1 VKRHRL
7 SVKKGDTV
15 VVLAG
20 KNKGDKGK
28 VLRVE
33 PKKERLIVEG
43 VNLVKRHTR
52 ATPKVP
58 QGGIIT
64 KEAPI
69 HASNVMVVCSKCG
82 KPTRVGKKVLADG
95 KKVRICKRC
104 QEVIDK

>member
-69 HASNVMVVCSKCG
+69 HAYNVMVVCSKCG

>member
-1 VKRHRL
+1 MKRHRL
-7 SVKKGDTV
+7 SVKKGDIV